1 MVVAFT
7 LVGIL
12 VVLGTPTH
20 DVVRAL
26 QLPNT
31 QQPPQLTR
39 RTWIQTAVTRATG
52 VTTTTTTV
60 SALVWLAAPPTSSRA
75 DSISVRDEI
84 AEATRTLQYLLD
96 HWNNAVVDC
105 TYADVPRELLESK
118 NKELLLEKAKVS
130 ALFDK
135 SASIV
140 SCKTTNRVVRDYLGH
155 TGKGPLVGMEK
166 KLRQGLDLV
175 ENPDDFDDYLQ
186 TVEAI
191 QQALARA
198 NSLSYTAGIA
208 DFSAVNNFDQEDEL
222 GVLEANNNL
231 SQVRSSIQT
240 SVDGL
245 NHILTLINT
254 R

>member
-1 MVVAFT
+1 MT
-7 LVGIL
+7 LPKP
-12 VVLGTPTH
+12 LGLYSTSWTIGK
-20 DVVRAL
+20 
-26 QLPNT
+26 T
-31 QQPPQLTR
+31 Q
-39 RTWIQTAVTRATG
+39 W
-52 VTTTTTTV
+52 
-60 SALVWLAAPPTSSRA
+60 
-75 DSISVRDEI
+75 SI
-84 AEATRTLQYLLD
+84 A
-96 HWNNAVVDC
+96 
-105 TYADVPRELLESK
+105 ADVPRELLESK

-135 SASIV
+135 SASVV
-140 SCKTTNRVVRDYLGH
+140 SCKTTNRVVRDYLGN

-175 ENPDDFDDYLQ
+175 DNPDDFDDYLQ

-208 DFSAVNNFDQEDEL
+208 DFSAVNNFDQEDQL
-222 GVLEANNNL
+222 GVLESNNNL

-245 NHILTLINT
+245 NHILSLMSNNS